1 MTQQDTSGSGLGRT
15 LGKRVIA
22 LCASATVL
30 GVGLLI
36 GGVAIAQSPPV
47 PAQTPAA
54 TQITIDNFS
63 FTPQELTVTVGTKV
77 TWVNH
82 DDIPHNIVDKTKKFR
97 SKALDSEDSYSFTF
111 DAAGTYDYF
120 CGLHPHMT
128 ARIIVK
134 PPGA

>member
-1 MTQQDTSGSGLGRT
+1 MTQRNTNGSGSGRT
-15 LGKRVIA
+15 SGMRVIA

-36 GGVAIAQSPPV
+36 AGVAIAQSP

-63 FTPQELTVTVGTKV
+63 FSPQELTVTVGTKV

-82 DDIPHNIVDKTKKFR
+82 DDIPHNVVDKTKKFR

-111 DAAGTYDYF
+111 DTAGTFDYI
-120 CGLHPHMT
+120 CGLHPFMN
-128 ARIIVK
+128 ARIVVK